1 MIEGILTIWEAV
13 IGFFT
18 DNFPSIQNM
27 FWNDAGSG
35 QGSLTI
41 LGILC
46 VINVAVGVFFLIMGV
61 IQNFLHLRT

>member
-1 MIEGILTIWEAV
+1 MIEGVLSIWESV

-18 DNFPSIQNM
+18 DNFSSIQGM
-27 FWNDAGSG
+27 FWNEAGTG
-35 QGSLTI
+35 DGHLTF